1 MWLKLY
7 DWVLRLS
14 AHRRAPAWLAGLS
27 VAESSFFPI
36 PVDVMLAPMV
46 MARPERAVPLALL
59 TTVASVIGGV
69 IGFFIGLWLLD
80 AAMPLIIDMGYLPA
94 YETARLWFEQWGFW
108 AIFLAGFTP
117 IPYKVFTIAAGAGGM
132 FLPLFVAASLV
143 GRGGRFFLVALLVRW
158 GGPKIEPHLKRYMD
172 QIAWSTLAILV
183 LGLLAYRYW

>member
-94 YETARLWFEQWGFW
+94 YETARAWFEQWGFW
-108 AIFLAGFTP
+108 AVFLAGFTP

-172 QIAWSTLAILV
+172 QIAWSTLAVLV

>member
-46 MARPERAVPLALL
+46 MARPERALPLALL

-108 AIFLAGFTP
+108 AVFLAGFTP

>member
-7 DWVLRLS
+7 DWVLHLS
-14 AHRRAPAWLAGLS
+14 AHRRAPLWLAGLS

-46 MARPERAVPLALL
+46 MARPERAIPLAAL
-59 TTVASVIGGV
+59 TTIASVVGGV
-69 IGFFIGLWLLD
+69 VGFFIGLMLLD
-80 AAMPLIIDMGYLPA
+80 AVMPLIVDHGYLAA
-94 YETARLWFEQWGFW
+94 YQTAHAWFAQWGFW
-108 AIFLAGFTP
+108 AVFLAGFTP
-117 IPYKVFTIAAGAGGM
+117 IPYKVFTIAAGAAGM
-132 FLPLFVAASLV
+132 FLPVFVVASLI

>member
-1 MWLKLY
+1 MWLKVY

-46 MARPERAVPLALL
+46 MARPERALPLALL

-108 AIFLAGFTP
+108 AVFLAGFTP

-158 GGPKIEPHLKRYMD
+158 SGPKIEPHLKRYMD

>member
-46 MARPERAVPLALL
+46 MARPERALPLALL

-94 YETARLWFEQWGFW
+94 YETARAWFEQWGFW
-108 AIFLAGFTP
+108 AVFLAGFTP

>member
-7 DWVLRLS
+7 EWVLQLS
-14 AHRRAPAWLAGLS
+14 AHRRAPVWLAGLS

-46 MARPERAVPLALL
+46 MARPERAIPLAAL
-59 TTVASVIGGV
+59 TTIASVVGGV

-80 AAMPLIIDMGYLPA
+80 AVMPLIVDHGYLGA
-94 YETARLWFEQWGFW
+94 YQTAHAWFASWGFW
-108 AIFLAGFTP
+108 AVFLAGFTP
-117 IPYKVFTIAAGAGGM
+117 IPYKVFTIAAGAAGM
-132 FLPLFVAASLV
+132 FLPVFVAASLV

>member
-1 MWLKLY
+1 M
-7 DWVLRLS
+7 VLARNM
-14 AHRRAPAWLAGLS
+14 A
-27 VAESSFFPI
+27 
-36 PVDVMLAPMV
+36 MLAPMV
-46 MARPERAVPLALL
+46 MARPERALPLALL

-108 AIFLAGFTP
+108 AVFLAGFTP

>member
-27 VAESSFFPI
+27 IAESSFFPV

-46 MARPERAVPLALL
+46 MARPERAVPLAAL
-59 TTVASVIGGV
+59 TTICSVIGGV

-80 AAMPLIIDMGYLPA
+80 AAMPLIVDLGYLPA
-94 YETARLWFEQWGFW
+94 YETARAWFEQWGFW
-108 AIFLAGFTP
+108 AVFLAGFTP

>member
-108 AIFLAGFTP
+108 AVFLAGFTP